1 MKRILLSLLLA
12 VTVFA
17 ADARSY
23 FLDDVGQVVPLIAA
37 PAIGVAGVD
46 ARHTFRERLAV
57 TVTAVA
63 IDEILVQTMKH
74 TIRSRR
80 PDGTDNH
87 SFPSGH
93 MARATV
99 GAEIIRSE
107 YGWGWGA
114 GAYLWAAGVGA
125 LRIHHHRHRFGDVVG
140 GAVTGF
146 VSARLAYL
154 LLPLERRL
162 FGWDKS
168 RITVT
173 ALPAVGSDGKL
184 SLIHI

>member
-114 GAYLWAAGVGA
+114 GAIFGRPELA
-125 LRIHHHRHRFGDVVG
+125 LCGSTIIVI
-140 GAVTGF
+140 
-146 VSARLAYL
+146 VSAMWSEGL
-154 LLPLERRL
+154 
-162 FGWDKS
+162 
-168 RITVT
+168 
-173 ALPAVGSDGKL
+173 
-184 SLIHI
+184 

>member
-93 MARATV
+93 MALCHCRCRNHQKRV
-99 GAEIIRSE
+99 WLG
-107 YGWGWGA
+107 
-114 GAYLWAAGVGA
+114 L
-125 LRIHHHRHRFGDVVG
+125 
-140 GAVTGF
+140 
-146 VSARLAYL
+146 
-154 LLPLERRL
+154 
-162 FGWDKS
+162 
-168 RITVT
+168 
-173 ALPAVGSDGKL
+173 GSGCL
-184 SLIHI
+184 SLGGRSWRSADPPSSSSFRRCGRRGCDRICVGQTGLSPTAFGAASVWLG

>member
-17 ADARSY
+17 ADARHY

-37 PAIGVAGVD
+37 PAICVAGVD

-99 GAEIIRSE
+99 FTRMR
-107 YGWGWGA
+107 WTFW
-114 GAYLWAAGVGA
+114 
-125 LRIHHHRHRFGDVVG
+125 
-140 GAVTGF
+140 
-146 VSARLAYL
+146 
-154 LLPLERRL
+154 
-162 FGWDKS
+162 
-168 RITVT
+168 
-173 ALPAVGSDGKL
+173 
-184 SLIHI
+184 